1 MHSKRE
7 IWKNS
12 LICLLL
18 GCRLGGLVPK
28 ISIIWKANSIDGN
41 LAKKKKRNEKKILKR
56 TKKAYDNPES
66 FNVLPIVLTDVQN
79 DSKEAESEVAQKNNL
94 VISVFIRNKEI
105 RKTHVGFESR
115 GSTKNQNENTT
126 SICNK

>member
-1 MHSKRE
+1 MYSKRE
-7 IWKNS
+7 TLKNS

-41 LAKKKKRNEKKILKR
+41 LAGKTIAMKKKLKR
-56 TKKAYDNPES
+56 KKKAYDNPES
-66 FNVLPIVLTDVQN
+66 FNILPIVLTDVQN

-94 VISVFIRNKEI
+94 VIGVFIRNKEI

-115 GSTKNQNENTT
+115 GSTKNQNKNTT